1 MGQDCPPRLTYLRY
15 TTTHPKQLQVI
26 EIMGKIKLRLKR
38 SIKGIYIVEIW
49 M

>member
-38 SIKGIYIVEIW
+38 TVKDIYIV
-49 M
+49 